1 MAEHEHGTMKS
12 DVQEK
17 TFNGFVTFVTRAC
30 LVIIGILFFMALF
43 AR

>member
-1 MAEHEHGTMKS
+1 MAEHEYGTMKS

-17 TFNGFVTFVTRAC
+17 TFNGFVTFVARAC
-30 LVIIGILFFMALF
+30 LVIIGILLFMAVF

>member
-1 MAEHEHGTMKS
+1 MAEHEHGTMNT

-17 TFNGFVTFVTRAC
+17 TFDGFVKFVTRAC
-30 LVIIGILFFMALF
+30 LVIIGILLFMAVF